1 MTIQAVDIFTEI
13 DGSAL
18 TVARYYP
25 HRNGGTLEYAQEWL
39 NHPFSYALSPAV
51 PLTRGKQPLI
61 AERGYLPTVLSDSA
75 PDRWG
80 RMLIQKEHASRGQQP
95 AEIDYLLGV
104 ADRFRLGA
112 LRMRVDGVV
121 QSRTSRVPK
130 VLELDQLERA
140 ARAVEQ
146 GDEGIEA
153 LARVAQAGSSLGGAR
168 PKATVV
174 DEDGRLLMA
183 KFSSASDTIELV
195 AWEKVCLDIAAAAG
209 VNVPTSRLI
218 RINSRPVL
226 LLERFDRSYD
236 DHGNETRIPY
246 MSAMTLLNLTDGQQ
260 ASMVEIAEAIQ
271 PLAGDVQETLSEL
284 FLRTAVNLFIGNTDN
299 HLRNHGFVRVDNE
312 WRPSPAFDLT
322 PATSKTDFATP
333 IDLGAPDNV
342 DTLIEAADWFELDQG
357 RAVELLAGVVE
368 AVSVWRDLARK
379 HGIPTSDDRL
389 IAAGFESEH
398 LERAREILA

>member
-1 MTIQAVDIFTEI
+1 
-13 DGSAL
+13 
-18 TVARYYP
+18 
-25 HRNGGTLEYAQEWL
+25 
-39 NHPFSYALSPAV
+39 
-51 PLTRGKQPLI
+51 
-61 AERGYLPTVLSDSA
+61 
-75 PDRWG
+75 
-80 RMLIQKEHASRGQQP
+80 
-95 AEIDYLLGV
+95 
-104 ADRFRLGA
+104 
-112 LRMRVDGVV
+112 
-121 QSRTSRVPK
+121 
-130 VLELDQLERA
+130 
-140 ARAVEQ
+140 
-146 GDEGIEA
+146 
-153 LARVAQAGSSLGGAR
+153 
-168 PKATVV
+168 
-174 DEDGRLLMA
+174 
-183 KFSSASDTIELV
+183 
-195 AWEKVCLDIAAAAG
+195 
-209 VNVPTSRLI
+209 
-218 RINSRPVL
+218 
-226 LLERFDRSYD
+226 
-236 DHGNETRIPY
+236 
-246 MSAMTLLNLTDGQQ
+246 MTLLNLTDGQQ

-389 IAAGFESEH
+389 IATGFDSEH